1 MQQWRCEQFSTR
13 CYPSCHHWCW
23 KKSFSQNHQN
33 TSLQTPNWLQQYF
46 HDIEEKSE
54 QPDWVRNPFRGTE
67 SSSSLPARLQ
77 ENLVDLSFDR
87 VQMMAHAE
95 KSLTEFWCEVEK
107 EYPEL
112 GKCALNELLP
122 FGSTYM
128 CEVTFSAPS
137 HIKTKQRNRLNVES
151 SLVAVPLTNPP
162 RSARLY
168 MPVSLKMKNRA
179 IFLLAILRLN
189 TPMQKLRSVSHF
201 CFI

>member
-1 MQQWRCEQFSTR
+1 MG
-13 CYPSCHHWCW
+13 
-23 KKSFSQNHQN
+23 
-33 TSLQTPNWLQQYF
+33 
-46 HDIEEKSE
+46 
-54 QPDWVRNPFRGTE
+54 NPFRGTE

-128 CEVTFSAPS
+128 CEVTFSALT

-151 SLVAVPLTNPP
+151 SLAAAVATLPP
-162 RSARLY
+162 ERSKL
-168 MPVSLKMKNRA
+168 LKDKQA
-179 IFLLAILRLN
+179 
-189 TPMQKLRSVSHF
+189 QVSH
-201 CFI
+201 